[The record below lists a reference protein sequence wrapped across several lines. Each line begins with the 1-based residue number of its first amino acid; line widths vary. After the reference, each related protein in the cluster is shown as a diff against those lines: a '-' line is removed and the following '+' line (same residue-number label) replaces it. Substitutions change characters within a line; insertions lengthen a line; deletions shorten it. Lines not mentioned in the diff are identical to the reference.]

1 MTSWIKSVLYK
12 FFVCVCVCIAMVV
25 ARMDLANK
33 AMLYTLRVPPP
44 GVKKTPYNVYPHS
57 LIWCRISVFAHAT
70 FLSDWVDPFICVWGS
85 PH

>member
-1 MTSWIKSVLYK
+1 MLAMTSWIKSVLYK

-44 GVKKTPYNVYPHS
+44 GVKKTPYNVYPTFFNLVPDFCFCPPDL
-57 LIWCRISVFAHAT
+57 LI
-70 FLSDWVDPFICVWGS
+70 
-85 PH
+85 